1 MIKACLLSVVFSLT
15 SLFSYSQVFVGD
27 VNINQDENIKIIEVL
42 VAARLSAK
50 SINIFVDFGQKS
62 NYRSGSLNN
71 KSKDQRITD
80 PKTQEEKL
88 FVSSSALLN
97 YMESNG
103 WEHYNSLFVN
113 DSGGLFYYY
122 FKRKIQP

>member
-50 SINIFVDFGQKS
+50 SIIIFVDFGQKS

-97 YMESNG
+97 FMESNG

>member
-15 SLFSYSQVFVGD
+15 SLFSYSQVFVGNI
-27 VNINQDENIKIIEVL
+27 NINQDENIKIIEVL

>member
-1 MIKACLLSVVFSLT
+1 MIKACLLSVVFLLT
-15 SLFSYSQVFVGD
+15 SLFSYSQVFVGNI
-27 VNINQDENIKIIEVL
+27 NINQDENIKIIEVL

>member
-1 MIKACLLSVVFSLT
+1 MIKVWLLSVVFSLT
-15 SLFSYSQVFVGD
+15 SLLSYSQLFVGN

-42 VAARLSAK
+42 VAARLSVK

-97 YMESNG
+97 YMETNG

>member
-1 MIKACLLSVVFSLT
+1 MIKVWLLSVVFSLT
-15 SLFSYSQVFVGD
+15 SLLSYSQLFVGN

-42 VAARLSAK
+42 VAARLSVK

>member
-1 MIKACLLSVVFSLT
+1 MIKVCLLSVVFSLT
-15 SLFSYSQVFVGD
+15 SLISYGQVFVGD

-97 YMESNG
+97 FMESNG

>member
-1 MIKACLLSVVFSLT
+1 MIKVWLLSVIFSLT
-15 SLFSYSQVFVGD
+15 SLLSYSQLFVGN

-42 VAARLSAK
+42 VAARLSVK